1 MVENVLSTK
10 ILATRRGTIIVGVGA
25 AVLAGIVLLVYLNQ
39 YRHHINAQAKPVNVL
54 VAKNLIQKGTP
65 GDVVGTQNLFQVSS
79 IPKNELKTGALV
91 DPAALKGRVAATD
104 VFPGQQITATDFT
117 VGGVAPLLGSLAANQ
132 RAISIPVDSA
142 HSLSG
147 QLVAGDHVDVY
158 VGMNAQVAGGPPR
171 PIIKLVMQNL
181 YVLSAGSNVTFR
193 VTPAQAGA
201 LAFAVENGT
210 IWLALRPTTGAGRVS
225 PPVIDASTLLGK
237 GAVAIR

>member
-1 MVENVLSTK
+1 VESVLSNK
-10 ILATRRGTIIVGVGA
+10 ILATRRGTVAVGVGA

-39 YRHHINAQAKPVNVL
+39 YRHHVNAQAKPVSVL

-65 GDVVGTQNLFQVSS
+65 GDVVGTQRLFQVSS
-79 IPKNELKTGALV
+79 IPKTELKPGALV
-91 DPAALKGRVAATD
+91 DPATLKGRVAATD

-132 RAISIPVDSA
+132 RAISIPIDGA

-158 VGMNAQVAGGPPR
+158 VGMNAQIAGGPPR
-171 PIIKLVMQNL
+171 AIIKLVMQNL
-181 YVLSAGSNVTFR
+181 YVLSASGNVTFR

-210 IWLALRPTTGAGRVS
+210 IWLALRPTTGAARVA
-225 PPVIDASTLLGK
+225 PPVIDASALLGK
-237 GAVAIR
+237 GSVAIR

>member
-1 MVENVLSTK
+1 VESVLSSK
-10 ILATRRGTIIVGVGA
+10 ILATRRGTVAVGVGA

-39 YRHHINAQAKPVNVL
+39 YRHNVNAQAKPVNVL

-79 IPKNELKTGALV
+79 IPKSQLKAGALV
-91 DPAALKGRVAATD
+91 DPASLKGRVAADD
-104 VFPGQQITATDFT
+104 VYPGQQITAADFT
-117 VGGVAPLLGSLAANQ
+117 VGGVAPLLGDIAGNQ
-132 RAISIPVDSA
+132 RAISIPIDAA

-158 VGMNAQVAGGPPR
+158 VGMNAQISGGPAR

-181 YVLSAGSNVTFR
+181 YLLNATGNMTFR

-210 IWLALRPTTGAGRVS
+210 IWLSLRPTTGAPRVA
-225 PPVIDASTLLGK
+225 PPVIDANDLLGK
-237 GAVAIR
+237 GSVQIR